1 MSNLLYNRIMINERD
16 KLILK
21 KIIQSDR
28 PLSGAYLSNICQV
41 SINTIRKEISI
52 INDYLAEHGC
62 HIDIKVAIGYTLVI
76 DDEEKARP
84 FVSQLIKDINTF
96 GYLNIN
102 DSQKVNYIIRKLL
115 SSNKM
120 IPIETL
126 MKELYCSKSTV
137 LRNLEKATEYLN
149 EFNLSIKIKRNLG
162 LYIEGKEWNKRM
174 CLVHQHK
181 ILRHSSFDA
190 ELDIP
195 SFNSLFLDQ
204 TDYYDQLKS
213 LILFYIKD
221 YPEIAFSQVD
231 LPTIIN
237 FIILCI
243 TRQKFDHELQFT
255 QLQLESAHSL
265 ITHKF
270 ALNLLEHAPAY
281 FKDSIT
287 SKTVDA
293 VSMLLAGTWKIN
305 KKQLA
310 HSEYFDEYRDDIANI
325 VDDITKKYDVGH
337 IFNEQFYSDLSM
349 FIIEQKRRDL
359 FEIYSDEENFRTTN
373 KVGLFTSDLCAQ
385 FAYSLWKRK
394 NIRLNPNALNRVYS
408 IFNTA
413 FYENNLF
420 FEKQTFCVVSRYGAY
435 FAKNMKSRIQ
445 RTFSDKIKQ
454 IDTFE
459 YTDLLHLDLSQ
470 YDAIVSDISSIRL
483 PDSLPHIEVDFQKSI
498 TDFDSLKR
506 YFDHIYSKHVSEIF
520 NSDDFMIGEYSSEEE
535 IYDLLYDAVQP
546 DSMLKQEWINDCR
559 VREEMLTFKRDKEIV
574 LITNMLYESD
584 KPVFKLIVNKKPI
597 LWNKDH
603 SRIFIYYHRGKGS
616 PKEVQMISHL
626 CKSILKKPEWFLN
639 SLTSITY
646 DELLKHF

>member
-1 MSNLLYNRIMINERD
+1 MINERD

-41 SINTIRKEISI
+41 SINTIRKEINI
-52 INDYLAEHGC
+52 INDYLEEHGC

-76 DDEEKARP
+76 DDEAKARP
-84 FVSQLIKDINTF
+84 FISQLIKDINTF

-102 DSQKVNYIIRKLL
+102 DSQKVNYIIRRLL
-115 SSNKM
+115 ASNKM
-120 IPIETL
+120 IPIEVL
-126 MKELYCSKSTV
+126 MNELFCSKSTV
-137 LRNLEKATEYLN
+137 LRNLEKATEYLS
-149 EFNLSIKIKRNLG
+149 EFNLTIKIKRNSG

-181 ILRHSSFDA
+181 ILRHSSFDS

-195 SFNSLFLDQ
+195 SFNSLFLDY

-213 LILFYIKD
+213 LILLHIKD

-237 FIILCI
+237 FTILCI
-243 TRQKFDHELQFT
+243 TRQKYDHELQFT
-255 QLQLESAHSL
+255 QIQLETAHSL
-265 ITHKF
+265 ITHQF
-270 ALNLLEHAPAY
+270 AQTLLNHAPAY
-281 FKDSIT
+281 FKESIHQ
-287 SKTVDA
+287 KTLDA
-293 VSMLLAGTWKIN
+293 VSMMLAGAWKIN
-305 KKQLA
+305 KKQLT
-310 HSEYFDEYRDDIANI
+310 HSAYFDKYRKDIDDF
-325 VDDITKKYDVGH
+325 VSDITNKYDVGH

-413 FYENNLF
+413 FYENDQF
-420 FEKQTFCVVSRYGAY
+420 FEKQSFCVVSRYGAY

-445 RTFSDKIKQ
+445 KTFSDKIHQ

-459 YTDLLHLDLSQ
+459 YTDLMHVDLSQ
-470 YDAIVSDISSIRL
+470 YDAIISDISVQRL
-483 PDSLPHIEVDFQKSI
+483 PDSVPHIEVDFQKSI
-498 TDFDSLKR
+498 TDFDSLTR
-506 YFDHIYSKHVSEIF
+506 YFDHVYSKHVPEIF
-520 NSDDFMIGEYSSEEE
+520 KSEDFIIGEYSSEDE
-535 IYDLLYDAVQP
+535 IYDVLYDAVQP
-546 DSMLKQEWINDCR
+546 DSMLKQEWINDCK

-584 KPVFKLIVNKKPI
+584 EPVFKLIVNKKPI
-597 LWNKDH
+597 LWNNEH
-603 SRIFIYYHRGKGS
+603 YRIFIYYHRGQGS
-616 PKEVQMISHL
+616 AKEIQMISHL
-626 CKSILKKPEWFLN
+626 CKKILKKPEWFLN
-639 SLTSITY
+639 SLTSMSY
-646 DELLKHF
+646 EELIKQF